1 MTDIQAALGLNQ
13 LKKVDQM
20 ITKRREIA
28 RLYDEVFGNMN
39 SRRDSKDRI
48 MIQIAPG
55 ISISFFHEKGERD
68 RT

>member
-28 RLYDEVFGNMN
+28 RLYDEVN
-39 SRRDSKDRI
+39 S
-48 MIQIAPG
+48 
-55 ISISFFHEKGERD
+55 
-68 RT
+68 